1 MPNSKRRGGFRRRPL
16 GVAMMAR
23 SRDDAASEIETAS
36 IDGDR
41 NMSTSFA
48 REGSGDSARREDSGG
63 FDRRRPDRDPSPF
76 LPMRGAGRGGFSR
89 RSGTSSPLPAA
100 AGGGARGGEHEE
112 RSRLWKKADFPTDDA
127 LRKCRVHRH
136 EDLPRHIYLL
146 LDILGLQ
153 FRWVLTRFGRGRAL
167 VSAAAQLVD
176 DQKEHAW
183 MTLYA
188 HDRDVLETLL
198 YRRLQ
203 TLWHD
208 CTDALAVFAKHR
220 ADTELCGQK
229 VWEALLT
236 AFPLDHKRM
245 QTVLLAT
252 EFGNLMAWD
261 GRTKADVDRHF
272 SNITDT
278 LEMLTFLGDNI
289 DIEAVFKAI
298 VLATLKSSQTK
309 ALTKAYSVIV
319 TSSAAQLPRIV
330 APPVAPPPVAP
341 PKTRLTATRAPSP
354 SRVLLM
360 PTMSLPSWS
369 TSSPTAVSRLHK
381 FSRTPTLTPTTCAA
395 GTPYALCSRK
405 PTITYL
411 PRSTPTPMAT
421 APTVAPTLKRPLHL
435 PLIKFRYFLYMFIVG
450 SVQGLFIFDFSSSLR
465 FLEFSYVEGSSLTTS
480 FRYQT
485 FLFCNQQAFTRL
497 VIRRAV
503 EIETLLQLNLWDLGL
518 VWF

>member
-146 LDILGLQ
+146 LDTLGLQ

-252 EFGNLMAWD
+252 EFGNLMAWV

-309 ALTKAYSVIV
+309 ALTKAYSVILDNLDDDKELTFEMIHRACV
-319 TSSAAQLPRIV
+319 RKLRERNDRGDDRHFERRPATPHRGSSSGPSSSGPSKDKAHRHSRSKPLSRPADADYVSAFLVNFLADRGVKASQVLKDADLDPNDVRSGYALRALLAEADNYIPATIHTDTDGDGTDCCSDSQASSA
-330 APPVAPPPVAP
+330 
-341 PKTRLTATRAPSP
+341 S
-354 SRVLLM
+354 
-360 PTMSLPSWS
+360 
-369 TSSPTAVSRLHK
+369 
-381 FSRTPTLTPTTCAA
+381 AA
-395 GTPYALCSRK
+395 
-405 PTITYL
+405 
-411 PRSTPTPMAT
+411 
-421 APTVAPTLKRPLHL
+421 
-435 PLIKFRYFLYMFIVG
+435 
-450 SVQGLFIFDFSSSLR
+450 D
-465 FLEFSYVEGSSLTTS
+465 
-480 FRYQT
+480 
-485 FLFCNQQAFTRL
+485 
-497 VIRRAV
+497 
-503 EIETLLQLNLWDLGL
+503 
-518 VWF
+518 

>member
-1 MPNSKRRGGFRRRPL
+1 
-16 GVAMMAR
+16 
-23 SRDDAASEIETAS
+23 
-36 IDGDR
+36 
-41 NMSTSFA
+41 
-48 REGSGDSARREDSGG
+48 
-63 FDRRRPDRDPSPF
+63 
-76 LPMRGAGRGGFSR
+76 
-89 RSGTSSPLPAA
+89 
-100 AGGGARGGEHEE
+100 
-112 RSRLWKKADFPTDDA
+112 
-127 LRKCRVHRH
+127 
-136 EDLPRHIYLL
+136 
-146 LDILGLQ
+146 
-153 FRWVLTRFGRGRAL
+153 VLTRFGRGRAL

-252 EFGNLMAWD
+252 EFGNLMAWA

-309 ALTKAYSVIV
+309 ALTKAYSVILDNLDDDKELSFDMIQKTCV
-319 TSSAAQLPRIV
+319 RKLRERNNRGDDRHFERRPATPHRVSSSGPSSSGPSKDKAHRHSRSKPLSRPADADYVSAFLVNFLADRGVKASQVLKDADLDPNDVRSGYALRALLAEADNYIPATIHTDTDGDGTDCCSDSQASSA
-330 APPVAPPPVAP
+330 
-341 PKTRLTATRAPSP
+341 S
-354 SRVLLM
+354 
-360 PTMSLPSWS
+360 
-369 TSSPTAVSRLHK
+369 
-381 FSRTPTLTPTTCAA
+381 AA
-395 GTPYALCSRK
+395 
-405 PTITYL
+405 
-411 PRSTPTPMAT
+411 
-421 APTVAPTLKRPLHL
+421 
-435 PLIKFRYFLYMFIVG
+435 
-450 SVQGLFIFDFSSSLR
+450 D
-465 FLEFSYVEGSSLTTS
+465 
-480 FRYQT
+480 
-485 FLFCNQQAFTRL
+485 
-497 VIRRAV
+497 
-503 EIETLLQLNLWDLGL
+503 
-518 VWF
+518 